1 MSVRCTVP
9 VVIAFLAA
17 VLAGCTAGKE
27 LSLDTAQDRFRYGME
42 LYKSEN
48 YLEAV
53 KQFEIIRLQFPGSAI
68 ADSAQF
74 YSGMSRFKREEYQL
88 AVFDFQ
94 LMIRNQ
100 PDSPLAPDAYYMIAK
115 CYVMLSPPVDL
126 DQNFTLKALDA
137 LQTFMELYPSHEK
150 VAEARQDY
158 SRLYRKL
165 ALKEFKTGVLYR
177 KLGYYRAALVYFNT
191 VIDRYY
197 STDLVDD
204 AMVEKIEILV
214 EKKRYAEARTA
225 IREFMRKYPDS
236 PLLSRVES
244 AKEIV
249 DRSLGHSTLV
259 GEAKQNERNDDD

>member
-1 MSVRCTVP
+1 MSVRCTAP
-9 VVIAFLAA
+9 VIIAFVAA

-27 LSLDTAQDRFRYGME
+27 LSLDTAQDRFRYGMQ
-42 LYKSEN
+42 LYRSED

-53 KQFEIIRLQFPGSAI
+53 KQFDLIRLQYPGSTI

-94 LMIRNQ
+94 LVIRNH
-100 PDSPLAPDAYYMIAK
+100 PDSPLTPDAYYMIAK
-115 CYVMLSPPVDL
+115 SYVKLSPPVDL

-150 VAEARQDY
+150 VAEARKDY
-158 SRLYRKL
+158 QLLYRKL
-165 ALKEFKTGVLYR
+165 AQKEFNTGVLYR
-177 KLGYYRAALVYFNT
+177 KLGYFRAALVYFNT

-214 EKKRYAEARTA
+214 QKKRYTEARTA

-236 PLLSRVES
+236 MLLSRVEE

-249 DRSLGHSTLV
+249 DRALGHSTLV
-259 GEAKQNERNDDD
+259 GEAKRKEQR